1 MESKKFLEKDIKK
14 IINNFKN
21 KKTGIFPTD
30 TVYGI
35 GGRAN
40 SSAVIKKVYKLKKR
54 AKSKPLLIL
63 VSSISM
69 AKRYVKI
76 NKKQELLLK
85 KYWPGQVTVI
95 LADKGVLSIELS
107 SGTNKIGIRLPNN
120 KFLLKT
126 IRGLGAPLIATSA
139 NISGQGSVLDVKDI
153 KIKADFIVD
162 GGELPKSKE
171 STVIDLTGD
180 KMVVLR
186 QGVIKI
192 KKII

>member
-180 KMVVLR
+180 KMGVLR